1 LAEWGIGVTGIIH
14 FLSGRVTAWITL
26 GLAIVAAGLLFAL
39 VPAGDSDAFPSGGLP
54 DSAESA
60 RVSDLLDEFPSADGT
75 AAILVWSRDG
85 DALTEE
91 DVAAV
96 GERASALADLS
107 ATPEAVRPQT
117 SDDRAAAIVAVP
129 LDASIVDDDL
139 AGTAAELRDLAS
151 DGLPSGLDA
160 RLTGPVG
167 FQDDVSN
174 AFAGADVRLLLVTVL
189 VVAVLLIVTYRS
201 PLLWVV
207 PLAVV
212 GTADGLARI
221 VVTALA
227 DLVGITI
234 DASIGG
240 ILSVLVFGAGTNY
253 ALLLV
258 ARYRE
263 ELLVEDDRHR
273 AMATAVRSAGP
284 AIAASGG
291 TVALSLLTLLL
302 ASLAGNRALGFACAI
317 GVVMAIAF
325 ALLVLPAALVVCGRG
340 LFWPFVPRVGH
351 ACPPSR
357 RTRFSSGASGG
368 PGGADMPGEAD
379 VSEGADVPDAAT
391 ATAAPVRTRPGF
403 WTRLGRGVARRPAIV
418 AAAAV
423 AGISVLLLGLGG
435 YSVGLSQTDQFLGTP
450 DSVQA
455 QKTIDASFSAGLTSE
470 TTVLAVDDAVVDT
483 VALVEDV
490 EGVAGVRPGESHDGR
505 TAIAVTLDAE
515 PESAAAFETV
525 RALRAEIGAAD
536 GDVATALVGGADAT
550 ALDTNDAAA
559 ADLAL
564 IVPLILAIVFG
575 ILALLLRSL
584 VAPVLLIAS
593 VLATFLGSLG
603 AGNWLFLHVF
613 GFPAF
618 DANVTLYAFL
628 FLVALGV
635 DYNIFLTTRAREER
649 SRFGTREGMIR
660 ALATTGGVITS
671 AGILLA
677 AVFAVLGV
685 LPIVAL
691 TQVGIIV
698 CIGVLLDTLVVRTV
712 LVPALV
718 FLTGDAFWWPS
729 RGTRP
734 DGRTRAT
741 AGPTAPHDGRNEP
754 ETREFAAS

>member
-1 LAEWGIGVTGIIH
+1 MTTIAR
-14 FLSGRVTAWITL
+14 FLSGRLTAWLTL
-26 GLAIVAAGLLFAL
+26 GLSVVVVGLLFAL
-39 VPAGDSDAFPSGGLP
+39 VPAGESDSFPDAGLP
-54 DSAESA
+54 ATTESA
-60 RVSDLLDEFPSADGT
+60 RVAALLDEFPSADATVG
-75 AAILVWSRDG
+75 ILVWDRNDG
-85 DALTEE
+85 AELT
-91 DVAAV
+91 DDDLAAI
-96 GERASALADLS
+96 GDRAASLADLS
-107 ATPEAVRPQT
+107 TAPEAVRPQS
-117 SDDRAAAIVAVP
+117 SDDGLAAIVVVP
-129 LDASIVDDDL
+129 LDATDVEDDL
-139 AGTAAELRDLAS
+139 AGTATELRDRAS
-151 DGLPSGLDA
+151 DGLPSGLEA

-174 AFAGADVRLLLVTVL
+174 AFAGADVRLLLVTVI

-201 PLLWVV
+201 PVLWVV
-207 PLAVV
+207 PLVVV

-227 DLVGITI
+227 DAVGVTI

-263 ELLVEDDRHR
+263 ELLVQEDRHA
-273 AMATAVRSAGP
+273 AMTTAVRSAGP

-291 TVALSLLTLLL
+291 TVALSLLTLLF
-302 ASLAGNRALGFACAI
+302 ASLSGNQALGFACAI
-317 GVVMAIAF
+317 GVLIAIAF
-325 ALLVLPAALVVCGRG
+325 ALVVLPAALVVCGRG

-351 ACPPSR
+351 
-357 RTRFSSGASGG
+357 GAHV
-368 PGGADMPGEAD
+368 GA
-379 VSEGADVPDAAT
+379 
-391 ATAAPVRTRPGF
+391 RPGF
-403 WTRLGRGVARRPAIV
+403 WTRLGRGVERRPAIV
-418 AAAAV
+418 AIAAL
-423 AGISVLLLGLGG
+423 AGIGALLLGLGG

-450 DSVQA
+450 DSVVA
-455 QKTIDASFSAGLTSE
+455 QETIDASFSAGLTSQ
-470 TTVLAVDDAVVDT
+470 TTVLTTDASVDDAV
-483 VALVEDV
+483 ALIEDADGVESV
-490 EGVAGVRPGESHDGR
+490 SPGESHDGL
-505 TAIAVTLDAE
+505 TALSVTLDAE
-515 PESAAAFETV
+515 PESEAAFRSIRE
-525 RALRAEIGAAD
+525 LRADIAAAD
-536 GDVATALVGGADAT
+536 GAVADALVGGSDAT

-559 ADLAL
+559 RDLAL
-564 IVPLILAIVFG
+564 IVPIILAIVFV

-593 VLATFLGSLG
+593 VLATFFASLG
-603 AGNWLFLHVF
+603 AGNWIFLNVL

-649 SRFGTREGMIR
+649 ARFGTREGMVR
-660 ALATTGGVITS
+660 ALASTGGVITS

-685 LPIVAL
+685 LPVVAL

-718 FLTGDAFWWPS
+718 FLTGDAFW
-729 RGTRP
+729 
-734 DGRTRAT
+734 
-741 AGPTAPHDGRNEP
+741 
-754 ETREFAAS
+754 